1 MRNRTRGW
9 NFSTL
14 SVAILLANVL
24 GIALYLLGAR
34 HAWVIPEEKA
44 NGIHAITG
52 EPFVWAVYVFP
63 VWIVF
68 LVLNLAWGLMI
79 VARRRWLDGRMWLVA
94 FWVWVVAVIVD
105 FAHH

>member
-1 MRNRTRGW
+1 L
-9 NFSTL
+9 F
-14 SVAILLANVL
+14 
-24 GIALYLLGAR
+24 
-34 HAWVIPEEKA
+34 
-44 NGIHAITG
+44 
-52 EPFVWAVYVFP
+52 WAVYVFP